1 MSDSDKP
8 LVIFEV
14 DGVIATLTLNRPE
27 RHNSLIPPM
36 LSQFLDGLDK
46 TRSNNDIQAVIL
58 KANGPSFSTG
68 GDVAA
73 FYNNRDDLENYAN
86 QMVTLL
92 NQSIMGLYDL
102 RVPIIAAVHGIVT
115 GGSLGLVL
123 ASDIILFAPQA
134 SITPNYGVLGY
145 SPDGGWAA
153 LLPRLIGARRT
164 AESLLTNRTITAEE
178 AVAWGIANR
187 IVPKDKILSEA
198 YKTAEAISLMKPG
211 TIRSVK
217 AQLRNLTNH
226 LAIRLEE
233 ERARFVAQ
241 INTAE
246 AIQGMEEFLYHKK

>member
-1 MSDSDKP
+1 MSESDKP
-8 LVIFEV
+8 LVVYEV

-27 RHNSLIPPM
+27 RHNSLIPP
-36 LSQFLDGLDK
+36 LLRQFLDGLDK
-46 TRSNNDIQAVIL
+46 IRSNSDVQTVIL

-86 QMVTLL
+86 QMVSLL

-102 RVPIIAAVHGIVT
+102 RVPIITAVHGIVT

-123 ASDIILFAPQA
+123 ASDIILFAPEA
-134 SITPNYGVLGY
+134 SITPYYGILGY

-187 IVPKDKILSEA
+187 IVDADKIVSEA
-198 YKTAEAISLMKPG
+198 YKIADEIILMKPG

-241 INTAE
+241 IIQPE
-246 AIQGMEEFLYHKK
+246 AIQGMAEFLNRKK